1 MEHSQTIGA
10 IAAAQAKAQ
19 AKIKHATLNA
29 ENPFFKSRYADLA
42 SVMDACRAAFAE
54 NELAV
59 FQGASAQGSTVTI
72 TTLLAHSSGEW
83 VKSTLTGTAK
93 DESPQAIGSCI
104 TYLRRY
110 ALAAMAGVA
119 PEGGDDDAEAAQHR
133 PTQAQAPRTQ
143 ASPPKPAQVDSH
155 PAPHQR
161 GQMTKAQQLI
171 AEMKAKREAEGKPPL
186 PIDTKPSEEEM
197 DSIPF

>member
-10 IAAAQAKAQ
+10 IAKALAGAQATIKD
-19 AKIKHATLNA
+19 AKLNA
-29 ENPFFKSRYADLA
+29 ENPFFKSKYADLA
-42 SVMDACRAAFAE
+42 SVKEACRLSLCNNGIAVVQSAE
-54 NELAV
+54 AT
-59 FQGASAQGSTVTI
+59 GSTVTV
-72 TTLLAHSSGEW
+72 TTMLTHESGEW
-83 VKSTLTGTAK
+83 FKSTLTGTAK

>member
-10 IAAAQAKAQ
+10 IAKALAGAQATIKD
-19 AKIKHATLNA
+19 AKLNA
-29 ENPFFKSRYADLA
+29 ENPFFKSKYADLA
-42 SVMDACRAAFAE
+42 SVKEACRLSLCNNGIAVVQSAE
-54 NELAV
+54 AT
-59 FQGASAQGSTVTI
+59 GSTVTV
-72 TTLLAHSSGEW
+72 TTMLTHESGEW
-83 VKSTLTGTAK
+83 FKSTLTGTAK

-133 PTQAQAPRTQ
+133 PTQSQPRPSQ
-143 ASPPKPAQVDSH
+143 PEHRPVA
-155 PAPHQR
+155 QR
-161 GQMTKAQQLI
+161 GQTTKA
-171 AEMKAKREAEGKPPL
+171 AELVARMKAQREAEGKPPL

-197 DSIPF
+197 QDVPF